1 MKLTF
6 HAQILEANEVRYVF
20 TSNNSI
26 GLLGSSNSFNKV
38 KTQTA
43 FSTKILK
50 EDSKKKRWPV
60 DLKPGGGFRAFHRV
74 LVYLCAASGIE
85 PSVTPRS
92 RWSPLTDRWCIG
104 RLWENG
110 RCTQVLVNSFCSGPE
125 LYEWYCT
132 GCSGVPLIG
141 SCNISASV
149 TKQICCKRSCP
160 GGPVWTQAEV
170 TVILVA
176 LHSSA
181 YWPISILHRPWECT
195 LFIFLF
201 VCLFFL
207 IIKFLDYFGFNFGF
221 SVKELLP
228 WDDCNWYSK

>member
-1 MKLTF
+1 MALCC
-6 HAQILEANEVRYVF
+6 QY
-20 TSNNSI
+20 S
-26 GLLGSSNSFNKV
+26 
-38 KTQTA
+38 
-43 FSTKILK
+43 
-50 EDSKKKRWPV
+50 

-74 LVYLCAASGIE
+74 LVYLCGESGTE

-92 RWSPLTDRWCIG
+92 GWSPLTDRWCIG

-110 RCTQVLVNSFCSGPE
+110 RCTQVLVNPFCSGAE

-132 GCSGVPLIG
+132 GRSGVPLIG
-141 SCNISASV
+141 SCHISASV
-149 TKQICCKRSCP
+149 TKQVCCERSCP

-181 YWPISILHRPWECT
+181 YWLIRYCT
-195 LFIFLF
+195 GHGSVSFSSFCLF
-201 VCLFFL
+201 VCFL
-207 IIKFLDYFGFNFGF
+207 IIINFLDYFWFNFGF

-228 WDDCNWYSK
+228 DFLSNMHLGQLGSNPANMGDRCSLNHYKDTLSDMWLDQLGFHPS